1 MTQDAITTL
10 ADNLTSSFISL
21 EKEMSSNRRS
31 EYRDE
36 PDSARQFRR
45 EIEREYRAEI
55 RQLRD
60 DSTAKDRVMLMLQAE
75 LVQLS

>member
-31 EYRDE
+31 EYRAD
-36 PDSARQFRR
+36 
-45 EIEREYRAEI
+45 
-55 RQLRD
+55 
-60 DSTAKDRVMLMLQAE
+60 
-75 LVQLS
+75 